1 MYPSAKGWEPI
12 RKFRAEEQAKSKV
25 KKVHLRGKMDEVEG
39 SSLKKYVEIFS
50 SKSLK
55 KKGKKSDLE

>member
-1 MYPSAKGWEPI
+1 MGTNQ
-12 RKFRAEEQAKSKV
+12 RKFGAEEQAKSKI
-25 KKVHLRGKMDEVEG
+25 KKVHLRGKMDVEG

-50 SKSLK
+50 NKSLK

>member
-1 MYPSAKGWEPI
+1 MGTNQ
-12 RKFRAEEQAKSKV
+12 RKFGAEKQAKSKV